1 MTKINERATGAEHFS
16 QFFEDKNIID
26 MLNDDAEGGEE
37 KFFQAIDMGE
47 LDEEE
52 RQYLLIDKDTGRVYD
67 LRNDTH
73 LNHITSK
80 NTRLT
85 VDTSVNN
92 ISSSS
97 HQSQTPLPSSSSAK
111 GGNAWGDWWKQKKRN
126 NQDLLWASENGN
138 LEEVKKLMDPNQLQD
153 LIADV
158 NHRGLDNWTALHFA
172 ANEGHFEVVKE
183 LLTHTDLEKEP
194 LSSINRTPTHLAAIR
209 GHSNILRALLNS
221 QTKPIC
227 DTNIRDFDES
237 TPLHYASEYGHAD
250 SIICLIK
257 EAGADPFL
265 KNKFGYTPSDIA

>member
-1 MTKINERATGAEHFS
+1 MTKINERATGAEQFS

-73 LNHITSK
+73 LQRITSK

-85 VDTSVNN
+85 VDMSSNN
-92 ISSSS
+92 ISTSS
-97 HQSQTPLPSSSSAK
+97 HQSQTLPSSSSSK
-111 GGNAWGDWWKQKKRN
+111 GGNAWSDWWKQKKRN

-194 LSSINRTPTHLAAIR
+194 ISSINRTPLHLAAIR
-209 GHSNILRALLNS
+209 GHTNILRALLNS
-221 QTKPIC
+221 QTKPLC
-227 DTNIRDFDES
+227 DNNIRDFDEN

-250 SIICLIK
+250 SIIYLIK